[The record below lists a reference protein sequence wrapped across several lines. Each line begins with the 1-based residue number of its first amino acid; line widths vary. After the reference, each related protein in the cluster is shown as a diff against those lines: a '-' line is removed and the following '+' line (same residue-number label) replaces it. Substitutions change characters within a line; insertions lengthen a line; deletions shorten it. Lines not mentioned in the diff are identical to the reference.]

1 LPKRSHR
8 HPRTRVCAALWVIV
22 LGCGS
27 PSWQGGIHANFAWSP
42 RGVRVVEV
50 PAGSPA
56 EAAGLREGDRVVA
69 IDGKPVANRSS
80 EEVHAALTGEV
91 GTHVVLSVLRDEKP
105 LELRIERVPYN
116 EPRNRG
122 VLR

>member
-1 LPKRSHR
+1 MPSRR
-8 HPRTRVCAALWVIV
+8 HLCTRFPAVLWVIV

-42 RGVRVVEV
+42 RGVRVVDV
-50 PAGSPA
+50 PAGSPS
-56 EAAGLREGDRVVA
+56 EAAGLRAEDRVVA
-69 IDGKPVANRSS
+69 IDGKPVANLSS

-91 GTHVVLSVLRDEKP
+91 GTYVVLSVLRDEKP

-116 EPRNRG
+116 EPRKRG
-122 VLR
+122 VFR